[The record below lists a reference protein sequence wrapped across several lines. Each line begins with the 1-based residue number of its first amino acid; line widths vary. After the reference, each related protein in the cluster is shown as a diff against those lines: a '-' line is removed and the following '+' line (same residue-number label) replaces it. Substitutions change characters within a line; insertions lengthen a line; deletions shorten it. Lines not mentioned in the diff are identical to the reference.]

1 MNVSAVNIH
10 LVYIGKPRNA
20 DANRL
25 AAEYARRLTRFCRFD
40 MVEVKDEKTA
50 SRYPKAVKVV
60 LDPEGPMMTSR
71 GLASFLEKN
80 SGEIA
85 FFVGGADGF
94 SDEFRQGADRL
105 LSLSKMTL
113 PHELARVV
121 LAEQIYRA
129 FTILSGHPYPR

>member
-1 MNVSAVNIH
+1 MNIH

-25 AAEYARRLTRFCRFD
+25 AAEYARRITRFCRFD
-40 MVEVKDEKTA
+40 MIEAKDEKSA
-50 SRYPKAVKVV
+50 GRYPKAVRVV
-60 LDPEGPMMTSR
+60 LDPEGPMMSSQE
-71 GLASFLEKN
+71 LASFLENN

-121 LAEQIYRA
+121 LTEQIYRA

>member
-1 MNVSAVNIH
+1 MKIH

-20 DANRL
+20 DANGL
-25 AAEYARRLTRFCRFD
+25 AQDYARRIARYCRFD
-40 MVEVKDEKTA
+40 MIEAKDEKSA
-50 SRYPKAVKVV
+50 NRYPKALKIV
-60 LDPEGPMMTSR
+60 LDPAGEMMSSD
-71 GLASFLEKN
+71 GLAAFLEKN
-80 SGEIA
+80 SREIA

-94 SDEFRQGADRL
+94 SEEFRHGADRL

-121 LAEQIYRA
+121 LVEQIYRA

>member
-1 MNVSAVNIH
+1 MKIH

-25 AAEYARRLTRFCRFD
+25 AEEYARRTTRFCHFD
-40 MVEVKDEKTA
+40 MIEAKDEKSA
-50 SRYPKAVKVV
+50 DRYPKAMKVI
-60 LDPEGPMMTSR
+60 LDPEGSTMSSAE
-71 GLASFLEKN
+71 LASFLEKN

-94 SDEFRQGADRL
+94 SEDFRRGADRL